1 MLTPTNSLIISF
13 PLIIVTPRYFC
24 LGLNTK
30 THSPMQKKKNK
41 KKPRNK
47 ISQHN
52 HQLKIVSFLVLIAV
66 TTPICL
72 SSFNQDN

>member
-30 THSPMQKKKNK
+30 THSPMQKKKKNHEIK
-41 KKPRNK
+41 F
-47 ISQHN
+47 HN
-52 HQLKIVSFLVLIAV
+52 
-66 TTPICL
+66 TTT
-72 SSFNQDN
+72 N